1 MQGNATKNAEYKEL
15 AVGSLTGSEKAAVL
29 LITLGTD
36 TAGKVLRHFTDS
48 EVEAI
53 AYEIARIDNVPSEVR
68 QSVLEEFTSIATAQK
83 YASQGGLTYARK
95 ILEQAVGD
103 QQAVD
108 IMTRLTSTMQTRPF
122 EVMRK
127 MEPEQINDFLQG
139 EHPQTIALIISY
151 LHPQQSAEVLRSLPE
166 DQQADVARRLA
177 LMDRTSPAIV
187 QQLESLL
194 EHKFSSLMSQDYAKA
209 GGIDSLVEILNRVDR
224 GTEKVILGR
233 LEDSD
238 EELAVEIRNQLFTFD
253 DLATLDDRALQRL
266 LREVDMHA
274 DLPMALKASSDE
286 VKEKI
291 FANVSDRAEETLKE
305 DMEYLGP
312 VRLSMV
318 EEAQQRI
325 VNTVRELEEE
335 GEIVLVRG
343 REESMV
349 V

>member
-1 MQGNATKNAEYKEL
+1 MQSNTARTTDSQDL
-15 AVGSLTGSEKAAVL
+15 DLGSLTGAEKAAVL
-29 LITLGTD
+29 LISLGAD

-48 EVEAI
+48 EIETI
-53 AYEIARIDNVPSEVR
+53 AYEIARINNVPSEVR
-68 QSVLEEFTSIATAQK
+68 EAVLEEFASIATAQK

-95 ILEQAVGD
+95 ILEQAMGD

-108 IMTRLTSTMQTRPF
+108 VMTRLTTTMQTRPF

-127 MEPEQINDFLQG
+127 MDPEQVNDFLQG

-151 LHPQQSAEVLRSLPE
+151 LHPQQSAEVLRSLSE
-166 DQQADVARRLA
+166 DQQADVARRMA

-187 QQLESLL
+187 EQLESLL

-209 GGIDSLVEILNRVDR
+209 GGIDTLVDILNRVDR

-253 DLATLDDRALQRL
+253 DLATLDDRALQIV
-266 LREVDMHA
+266 LREVDMHE
-274 DLPMALKASSDE
+274 DLPLALKASSDE
-286 VKEKI
+286 VKQKI
-291 FANVSDRAEETLKE
+291 FSNISDRAEETLRE

-325 VNTVRELEEE
+325 VTIVRELEEK

-343 REESMV
+343 QEDSMV